1 MTEVFLRRCKAL
13 LDTSELTFK
22 EGLIC
27 CPSMKDVD
35 LHKYSQLQGHIQ
47 TLRNIV
53 EIKEFLRDE
62 IEELSD
68 EREDTRT

>member
-1 MTEVFLRRCKAL
+1 
-13 LDTSELTFK
+13 
-22 EGLIC
+22 
-27 CPSMKDVD
+27 MKDVD

-62 IEELSD
+62 IEELNN